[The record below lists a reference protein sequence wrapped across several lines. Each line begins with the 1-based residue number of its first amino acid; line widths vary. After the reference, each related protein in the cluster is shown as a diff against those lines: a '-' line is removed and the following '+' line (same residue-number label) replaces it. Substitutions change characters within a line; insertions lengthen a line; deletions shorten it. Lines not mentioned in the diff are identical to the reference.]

1 MTRSPNARRPL
12 LMLGMLL
19 LVGSALGCDLPLH
32 RASETESDVFKT
44 GANPKIVV
52 ETFNGSID
60 ISNGHEDEV
69 AVEVTKHASGFDQQ
83 SAELNLE
90 RIEVQMSA
98 ENDEVHV
105 RIKRIGSSLGNSGA
119 SVVIAAPPNASVE
132 LKSSN
137 GYIVSEGMKASLEAK
152 TSNAKIDVVEAS
164 GSIDVQSSNGPILI
178 EADDA
183 HVEAKTSNAGI
194 RFRGTLSDDDH
205 ELSTSNGPIRV
216 ALPADSQFKFKAETS
231 NGGIDCDFDYEDD
244 GSSKRRRKA
253 GTVGDDPKFFLELST
268 SNSSIDIDKSK

>member
-1 MTRSPNARRPL
+1 MTRTPIALHPL
-12 LMLGMLL
+12 LTLGLL
-19 LVGSALGCDLPLH
+19 ILVGSALGCDLPLH

-44 GANPKIVV
+44 GANPKIIV

-60 ISNGHEDEV
+60 ISNGLEDEV

-90 RIEVQMSA
+90 RIEVVMSA

-119 SVVIAAPPNASVE
+119 SVVIAAPPNAIVE

-137 GYIVSEGMKASLEAK
+137 GYIVSEGMKASLAAK
-152 TSNAKIDVVEAS
+152 TSNAKIDIVEAS
-164 GSIDVQSSNGPILI
+164 GNIHVQSSNGPILI
-178 EADDA
+178 EAADA
-183 HVEAKTSNAGI
+183 HIEAKTSNASI
-194 RFRGTLSDDDH
+194 RFRGNLAGGDH
-205 ELSTSNGPIRV
+205 ELTTSNGRIDV
-216 ALPADSQFKFKAETS
+216 TLPAESEFKFKAETS
-231 NGGIDCDFDYEDD
+231 NGRIACDFDYEDD

-253 GTVGDDPKFFLELST
+253 GTIGDDPRFHLELST
-268 SNSSIDIDKSK
+268 SNGPIDINKQ

>member
-1 MTRSPNARRPL
+1 MTRSPNACRPL
-12 LMLGMLL
+12 LMLGMLV
-19 LVGSALGCDLPLH
+19 LVGSALGCDLALH
-32 RASETESDVFKT
+32 QASETESDLFKT
-44 GANPKIVV
+44 GANPKIIV

-83 SAELNLE
+83 AAELNLE
-90 RIEVQMSA
+90 RVEVQMTA

-105 RIKRIGSSLGNSGA
+105 RVKRIGSSFGNCGA
-119 SVVIAAPPNASVE
+119 SVVIAAPPNATVE

-164 GSIDVQSSNGPILI
+164 GKINVRSSNGPILI
-178 EADDA
+178 EADNA
-183 HVEAKTSNAGI
+183 HVDAGTSNAGV
-194 RFRGTLSDDDH
+194 RFRGTLSDGDH
-205 ELSTSNGPIRV
+205 ELSTSNGPISV
-216 ALPADSQFKFKAETS
+216 KLPADSEFKFKAETS

-244 GSSKRRRKA
+244 GSSKRRRKS

-268 SNSSIDIDKSK
+268 SNSSIDIDKTK